1 MKKQGESVKNMQLAK
16 ILLKDLIGVQI
27 MDYFGPEVEI
37 YLAVSRF
44 NWVLDSH
51 ILGTYKK
58 HVFKS

>member
-44 NWVLDSH
+44 N
-51 ILGTYKK
+51 
-58 HVFKS
+58 